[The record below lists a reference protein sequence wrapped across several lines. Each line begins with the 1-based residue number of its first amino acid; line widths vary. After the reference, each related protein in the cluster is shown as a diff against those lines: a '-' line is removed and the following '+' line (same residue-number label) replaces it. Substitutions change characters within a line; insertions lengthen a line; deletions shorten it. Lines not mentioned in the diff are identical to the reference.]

1 MKLILIGCGSVGT
14 AILELMTV
22 NPGLIR
28 FKTLEKII
36 IINPRPMTDI
46 FRKTIYNE
54 IKWPIEWV
62 KIAVERY
69 NITLLFNKYI
79 DSSDIIIDVS
89 VGTGT
94 LDILKYV
101 FKQNIHYIN
110 TSLETWESDNK
121 GLIHGSLAKQMK
133 FTTYNLHC
141 KCNQLLKKY
150 KKGSATVILE
160 HGMNPGLISHFTKY
174 AIEQLSK
181 ERFPNYNIKSLNDY
195 ARLCYKLNVRVIQ
208 CSEKDTQISKDKYKR
223 KPTEF
228 VSTWSPMGLM
238 AEGLELIQIGYG
250 THEQLSTTEYVPRCG
265 ARNQFI
271 LPTRGI
277 EMRMRSAVPSGKITG
292 YIIPHG
298 EGETLSRFLTYKS
311 IYRPSTYYVYQHN
324 VEAIESIEYLKQKR
338 YTIPSNKLRVL
349 YGNEI
354 KSGSDEVG
362 ALLIMEGN
370 KPVSYWAGTTLS
382 LRQTKQ
388 LGLKISGPTSVQVA
402 ISVLAALNYCVANP
416 KLSMIYPEQMDS
428 NRILTYCKKYL
439 GDIYSDYI
447 DYHPKDFTYTANII
461 E

>member
-14 AILELMTV
+14 AILELMTID
-22 NPGLIR
+22 PGLIK
-28 FKTLEKII
+28 FKSMDKII
-36 IINPRPMTDI
+36 IINPQSMSDI
-46 FRKTIYNE
+46 FRRTIYNK

-62 KIAVERY
+62 KIAVEKH
-69 NITLLFNKYI
+69 NINLLFNKYI

-101 FKQNIHYIN
+101 FKHNIRYIN

-121 GLIHGSLAKQMK
+121 GLINGSLAKQMK

-150 KKGSATVILE
+150 KNGNATVILE
-160 HGMNPGLISHFTKY
+160 HGMNPGLISHFAKH
-174 AIEQLSK
+174 AIEQLGK
-181 ERFPNYNIKSLNDY
+181 EKYPNYNIKSPSDY

-208 CSEKDTQISKDKYKR
+208 CSEKDTQISKREFKR

-250 THEQLSTTEYVPRCG
+250 THEQAGEYVPRCG

-298 EGETLSRFLTYKS
+298 EGETLSRFLTYKN

-324 VEAIESIEYLKQKR
+324 AEAIESIEYLKQKR

-349 YGNEI
+349 YGHQI
-354 KSGSDEVG
+354 KSGADEVG
-362 ALLIMEGN
+362 ALILMEGE
-370 KPVSYWAGTTLS
+370 SYWAGTTLS
-382 LRQTKQ
+382 LRQAKQ

-428 NRILTYCKKYL
+428 KWILKYCKKYL

-447 DYHPKDFTYTANII
+447 DYHPKDLSYTANIV
-461 E
+461 